1 LTEMKQREPEL
12 AAQVERTIT
21 ALEGHL
27 NLMTASPGAAIGS
40 LDVHTSAAMA
50 LRTWAEARAAHAG
63 NLLSAEDPEQL
74 AKMRHELAE
83 LDARQLL
90 SMAMRK
96 SPCVARWRSP
106 VVAR

>member
-1 LTEMKQREPEL
+1 MKQREPEL